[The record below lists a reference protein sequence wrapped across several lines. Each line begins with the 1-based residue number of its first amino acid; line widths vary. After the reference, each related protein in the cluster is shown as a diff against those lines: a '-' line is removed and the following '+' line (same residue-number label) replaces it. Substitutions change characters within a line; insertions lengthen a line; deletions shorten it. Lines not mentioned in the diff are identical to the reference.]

1 MSQEVDAFLA
11 HYGVKGMQWGTR
23 RAVKLVSRS
32 SAGTESS
39 LSRQVKVDAKAK
51 TAAAKATG
59 KGSTAP
65 KKTSRDVIAKRMA
78 EDPEYRAAKAKYEK
92 AVQTRQQVA
101 AATAFVGL
109 IAAPYLLGMAADKL
123 EGYSNKPVDRE
134 DFLDSMHKTIFKEFE
149 KSAYGQQRRERG
161 AQFINNNGHRVFGQG
176 QDVEI
181 SKFNRYH
188 SQPRK

>member
-11 HYGVKGMQWGTR
+11 HYGVKGMKWGTR
-23 RAVKLVSRS
+23 RAAKLVARS
-32 SAGTESS
+32 AAGTETST
-39 LSRQVKVDAKAK
+39 SRQARIDTKAKA
-51 TAAAKATG
+51 AADRATG

-65 KKTSRDVIAKRMA
+65 KRTARDVVAKRMA
-78 EDPEYRAAKAKYEK
+78 EDPEYREAKAKYEK

-109 IAAPYLLGMAADKL
+109 VAAPYLLGMAADKL

-149 KSAYGQQRRERG
+149 KSAYGQARRERG
-161 AQFINNNGHRVFGQG
+161 KQFMNNNGHRVVSIG
-176 QDVEI
+176 QDVAL
-181 SKFNRYH
+181 RG
-188 SQPRK
+188 